1 MTAME
6 LRANLHKVI
15 DRIQNEEL
23 LHSIYD
29 FLKTRENTKTGELWA
44 SLTNNQKK
52 ELLAS
57 YEESEDD
64 DKLISNEDAFN

>member
-29 FLKTRENTKTGELWA
+29 FLKTRENTQTGELWT
-44 SLTNNQKK
+44 SLTNDQKE